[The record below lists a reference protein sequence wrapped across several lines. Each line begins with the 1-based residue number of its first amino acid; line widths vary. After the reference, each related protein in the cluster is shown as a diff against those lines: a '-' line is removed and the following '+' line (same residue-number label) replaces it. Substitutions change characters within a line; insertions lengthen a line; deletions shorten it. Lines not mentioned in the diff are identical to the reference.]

1 MAEDKLD
8 RKEFL
13 TSLGCAGMGV
23 CMCGA
28 ALGMQA
34 AFAAG
39 AEKPNPATD
48 VKLPETKPGERTLAR
63 AAKRMEFVDGWVL
76 RFFKVLDENLDEPTR
91 MKLMAANGKACFSAY
106 APSMARRTD
115 PLTLDRIRQ
124 WVAGEAKDRGYR
136 MDGDVI
142 TFEYL
147 GSAETRQASPENVCL
162 CPTVEAQK
170 PGSISPTYC
179 HCSVGYV
186 KEMHERR
193 FGRSVNV
200 ELVNSVLMNAKRCQF
215 RITLA

>member
-1 MAEDKLD
+1 
-8 RKEFL
+8 
-13 TSLGCAGMGV
+13 
-23 CMCGA
+23 
-28 ALGMQA
+28 
-34 AFAAG
+34 
-39 AEKPNPATD
+39 
-48 VKLPETKPGERTLAR
+48 
-63 AAKRMEFVDGWVL
+63 
-76 RFFKVLDENLDEPTR
+76 
-91 MKLMAANGKACFSAY
+91 
-106 APSMARRTD
+106 MARRTD